1 MRPGVDVISRA
12 LPLPRSA
19 PTDTGVGFLLGNTA
33 VGVTPAP
40 PDVALVQSLTEYESI
55 FGDRQGGDLAWD
67 GAEAYFR
74 EGGNRLYVAR
84 TNAGTTLSL
93 ADQPDLSDASLQAM
107 SRSDLDTLGQ
117 GLGVDTSELPNK
129 DAAIAAIKQKVGAAA
144 QTVSSQEHDYEA
156 ALQAADP
163 GIASALA
170 ALGKDYGPGQV
181 FICHTLASDA
191 ATQSALLAHAQATNR
206 VALLSPADGDA
217 SALQA
222 AAAALRTDTN
232 ARYGA
237 LFAPTAICPGV
248 AGGTTRTIPYA
259 ALEAGIIAR
268 NDALMSPN
276 VAAAGDNGQSTF
288 ALDVT
293 TRYTDLEYQNLN
305 EAGVDM
311 ARLIY
316 GGVRTYGYRTLV
328 DPAGPDGVWES
339 LGWARLNMSIVA
351 QAEAIGERYVFSQ
364 IDGRMKTISSFG
376 SDLRAMLVP
385 MYEAGALYGATPD
398 EAFDVNVGSQV
409 NTPTTI
415 ANGELHAVIQVRMS
429 PFAEWVVIEI
439 VKVATTQAIAA

>member
-1 MRPGVDVISRA
+1 
-12 LPLPRSA
+12 
-19 PTDTGVGFLLGNTA
+19 VGFLIGATA

-40 PDVALVQSLTEYESI
+40 PDVALVQSLTEYEAV
-55 FGDRQGGDLAWD
+55 FGDRQGGDLAYD
-67 GAEAYFR
+67 GAEAFFR
-74 EGGNRLYVAR
+74 EGGNKLYVSR
-84 TNAGTTLSL
+84 TNPGTTRAVKAAPSDPE
-93 ADQPDLSDASLQAM
+93 AQP
-107 SRSDLDTLGQ
+107 TV
-117 GLGVDTSELPNK
+117 VDPT
-129 DAAIAAIKQKVGAAA
+129 IQ
-144 QTVSSQEHDYEA
+144 A
-156 ALQAADP
+156 ALD
-163 GIASALA
+163 ALT
-170 ALGKDYGPGQV
+170 KDYGPGQV
-181 FICHTLASDA
+181 FICHTLGTVA
-191 ATQSALLAHAQATNR
+191 ANQSALLAHAAATNR

-217 SALQA
+217 AALTA
-222 AAAALRTDTN
+222 AASALRTDTN

-237 LFAPTAICPGV
+237 LFAPTAVCPGV

-268 NDALMSPN
+268 NDAFLSPN
-276 VAAAGDNGQSTF
+276 VPAAGDNGQSTF
-288 ALDVT
+288 AMDIT
-293 TRYTDLEYQNLN
+293 TAYTDLEYKNLN

-328 DPAGPDGVWES
+328 DPTGPQGMWES

-351 QAEAIGERYVFSQ
+351 QAEAIGEHYVFSQ

-398 EAFDVNVGSQV
+398 EAFDVNVGSAV
-409 NTPTTI
+409 NTPATI

-439 VKVATTQAIAA
+439 VKVATTEAIAA